1 MKNAA
6 FSRRARRFAFAVGA
20 VGISILCSAA
30 LLCGVAPD
38 RTLAGMKTLLFSGF
52 SSPESVNRIFLYWP
66 LLIFTG
72 LSAGVGRKAGFLNTG
87 APGQFTIGAL
97 LALTGAMLF
106 SLPWCACLLVSLL
119 GGGMW
124 GAVAGLLKTKF
135 QVNEVLST
143 VLLNLIALYLT
154 QWVWTDA
161 LEGREAAFSPQAALP
176 MISVGTAYN
185 FSIGFFLAA
194 VFCLLCWIVLRFR
207 VWGYELRAGGA
218 NPEAAKRAGMPVSK
232 NILLAACLTGGLAG
246 LAGAVCFLSG
256 MTDTALSE
264 LSTVL
269 GYAGLPVAWLC
280 FSNPLGTMLTSLF
293 AACALAGRENL
304 PAEFPGEIAYVL
316 LAVTALAGAVMQKN
330 RKSESESCL

>member
-106 SLPWCACLLVSLL
+106 SLPWWACLLVSLL

-161 LEGREAAFSPQAALP
+161 LEGREAVFSSNAALP
-176 MISVGTAYN
+176 VITVGGCV
-185 FSIGFFLAA
+185 FSIGLFLASF
-194 VFCLLCWIVLRFR
+194 FCLVFWIVFRFR
-207 VWGYELRAGGA
+207 VWGYELRAGGD

-232 NILLAACLTGGLAG
+232 NILLAACLSGGLAG
-246 LAGAVCFLSG
+246 LAGAVCCLSG

-280 FSNPLGTMLTSLF
+280 LSNPLGTMLTSLF

-316 LAVTALAGAVMQKN
+316 LAVAALAGAVMQKN

>member
-106 SLPWCACLLVSLL
+106 SLPWWACLLVSLL

-161 LEGREAAFSPQAALP
+161 LEGREAVFSSNAALP
-176 MISVGTAYN
+176 VITVGGCV
-185 FSIGFFLAA
+185 FSIGLFLASF
-194 VFCLLCWIVLRFR
+194 FCLVFWIVFRFR
-207 VWGYELRAGGA
+207 VWGYELRAGGD

-232 NILLAACLTGGLAG
+232 NALLAACLSGGLSG

-264 LSTVL
+264 LSMVL

-280 FSNPLGTMLTSLF
+280 LSNPLGTMLTSLF

-316 LAVTALAGAVMQKN
+316 LAVAALAGAVMQKN

>member
-1 MKNAA
+1 MKNTAC
-6 FSRRARRFAFAVGA
+6 SRAARRFAFAVGA

-30 LLCGVAPD
+30 LLCCVAPD
-38 RTLAGMKTLLFSGF
+38 RALTGIKTLLFSGF
-52 SSPESVNRIFLYWP
+52 SSPESVKRVLLYWP
-66 LLIFTG
+66 LLILTG
-72 LSAGVGRKAGFLNTG
+72 LSVGVGRKAGFVNTG

-106 SLPWCACLLVSLL
+106 SLPWWACLLISFL
-119 GGGMW
+119 GGALW
-124 GAVAGLLKTKF
+124 GAVAGLLKTKL

-143 VLLNLIALYLT
+143 VMLNLVALYLT

-161 LEGREAAFSPQAALP
+161 LEGREAVFSSNAALP
-176 MISVGTAYN
+176 VITVGGCV
-185 FSIGFFLAA
+185 FSIGLFLASF
-194 VFCLLCWIVLRFR
+194 FCLVFWIVFRFR
-207 VWGYELRAGGA
+207 VWGYELRAGGD

-232 NILLAACLTGGLAG
+232 NALLAACLSGGLSG

-316 LAVTALAGAVMQKN
+316 LAVAALAEAVMQKN